1 MTIIG
6 LIANIL
12 WIFSVAIA
20 IIVLYRRQRKI
31 EDLVKR
37 SMELTGNILK
47 CNKNLAETNERILDI
62 LIVEPKET
70 KKNESSKKK

>member
-6 LIANIL
+6 LIADIL

-20 IIVLYRRQRKI
+20 IIVLYKRQRRI

-37 SMELTGNILK
+37 SMELTGKILN
-47 CNKNLAETNERILDI
+47 CNKNLAETNERIINI
-62 LIVEPKET
+62 LTVEPKET
-70 KKNESSKKK
+70 KNERNKKK

>member
-37 SMELTGNILK
+37 SMELTGKILN
-47 CNKNLAETNERILDI
+47 CNKNLAETNERIIDI
-62 LIVEPKET
+62 LTVEPKET
-70 KKNESSKKK
+70 KKNESNKKK